1 MVLESLS
8 LVGKVAIVT
17 GGGGGLGTAMSLAM
31 AKVGADI
38 VIADKRLPA
47 AEQAAEKVMALG
59 RKALAVETD
68 VTDSRQVND
77 MADRTFAEFGK
88 VDVLVNNAGLDA
100 AFKPITESTDEDW
113 RSGMDTNLTG
123 AFYCSR
129 AVVKFM
135 QAQKSG
141 KIINIASGFGFRAGR
156 NYYIYSA
163 AKAGII
169 SLTQNLAL
177 NLAED
182 NIQANC
188 IAPGLFWTFQT
199 RGDTAQADV
208 TRMEEAK
215 RMRGRFIP
223 IGRVGEP
230 ERLGP
235 ICVFLASDAS
245 SYMTGAVIS
254 PDGGSL
260 VAGFAPTGMAPVI
273 PL

>member
-8 LVGKVAIVT
+8 LAGKVAIVT

-31 AKVGADI
+31 AKAGADI

-47 AEQAAEKVMALG
+47 AELTAERVNALG
-59 RKALAVETD
+59 RKALAIATD

-88 VDVLVNNAGLDA
+88 VDILVNNAGLDV
-100 AFKPITESTDEDW
+100 AFKPITEITDEEW
-113 RSGMDTNLTG
+113 RHGMDTNLSG

-129 AVVKFM
+129 AAVKFM

-141 KIINIASGFGFRAGR
+141 KIINIASGFGFRGGR
-156 NYYIYSA
+156 NYFIYSA
-163 AKAGII
+163 AKAGVI
-169 SLTQNLAL
+169 SLTQTLAL
-177 NLAED
+177 SLAED
-182 NIQANC
+182 NIQVNC

-199 RGDTAQADV
+199 RGDAAQI
-208 TRMEEAK
+208 EEAK

-223 IGRVGEP
+223 MGRVGEP
-230 ERLGP
+230 EELGP

-260 VAGFAPTGMAPVI
+260 ASGFAPTGIAPII